1 MDDFGCPACGSP
13 ALVYPSALEDHEPV
27 ACASCGEF
35 VSTYGELK
43 QRSERGV
50 GSSNPSR
57 GPVSG
62 C

>member
-1 MDDFGCPACGSP
+1 MDDFRCTACGSP
-13 ALVYPSALEDHEPV
+13 ALVYPRVLKGDEPV

-43 QRSERGV
+43 QRSERAPGPCRV
-50 GSSNPSR
+50 
-57 GPVSG
+57 PVSG